1 MAKLTLKERLEQKKK
16 ERAYLKKLEEQ
27 DGVDG
32 YDIRKSVDREGI
44 GKSNTTKS
52 KYFIEIYLL
61 SAVHMITYKL
71 EQSFMSTASSQ

>member
-27 DGVDG
+27 DAVDG

-44 GKSNTTKS
+44 GN
-52 KYFIEIYLL
+52 
-61 SAVHMITYKL
+61 KL
-71 EQSFMSTASSQ
+71 FERII